1 MAKHLTKQ
9 RIFPSE
15 ISLEDGLT
23 IALCLKSFTGNHI
36 DLTSDSS
43 PTVMVISQVTSI
55 EPSANTRSVN
65 T

>member
-9 RIFPSE
+9 RIFE
-15 ISLEDGLT
+15 LLMSLEDGLS
-23 IALCLKSFTGNHI
+23 IALCWKSLTGSHI
-36 DLTSDSS
+36 DLANDSS
-43 PTVMVISQVTSI
+43 PTVIVTSQITSI